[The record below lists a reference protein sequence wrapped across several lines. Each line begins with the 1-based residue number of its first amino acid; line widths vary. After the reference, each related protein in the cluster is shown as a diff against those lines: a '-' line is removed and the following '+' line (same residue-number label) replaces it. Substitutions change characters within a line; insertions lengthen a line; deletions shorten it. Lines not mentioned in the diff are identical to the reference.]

1 VRNLA
6 TTKAQTISSS
16 EPRNLQEAMSNL
28 GWKKAMTEE
37 YSTLIKNVT
46 WDLIPPKSVINLI
59 DSRWVYRVKRKA
71 DGSVERLK
79 ARLVAK

>member
-1 VRNLA
+1 
-6 TTKAQTISSS
+6 
-16 EPRNLQEAMSNL
+16 M
-28 GWKKAMTEE
+28 EE
-37 YSTLIKNVT
+37 GNDRRVLNIDKKNVT
-46 WDLIPPKSVINLI
+46 WDLIPPKSMINLI

>member
-1 VRNLA
+1 
-6 TTKAQTISSS
+6 
-16 EPRNLQEAMSNL
+16 M
-28 GWKKAMTEE
+28 
-37 YSTLIKNVT
+37 
-46 WDLIPPKSVINLI
+46 INLI